1 MQSTLNHS
9 LKAVT
14 LMLCVAV
21 VAIVGLITHDGLVLE
36 AIAAVSIAGVSGM
49 MFEMVVDRL
58 RALRP

>member
-14 LMLCVAV
+14 LMLCVAA

-36 AIAAVSIAGVSGM
+36 AIAAVGPIGVAGM

-58 RALRP
+58 WANE